1 MDNFIIICKLRKLE
15 EIRFIWREEMVIIFG
30 IKGIL

>member
-1 MDNFIIICKLRKLE
+1 MDNFIVIYKLRKLE
-15 EIRFIWREEMVIIFG
+15 EIRFIWSKEMVIIFG

>member
-1 MDNFIIICKLRKLE
+1 MDNFIIIYMLRKLE
-15 EIRFIWREEMVIIFG
+15 ELRFIWHEEVVIIFG